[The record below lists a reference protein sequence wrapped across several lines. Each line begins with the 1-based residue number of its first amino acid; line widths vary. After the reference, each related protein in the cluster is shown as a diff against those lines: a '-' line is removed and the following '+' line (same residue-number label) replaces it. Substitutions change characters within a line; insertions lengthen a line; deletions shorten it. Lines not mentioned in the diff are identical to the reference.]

1 MVPSDAA
8 TESSF
13 VAKGNPQNEIASFQA
28 HQPQKLAISN
38 QRANQKS
45 TRDQPFRHSSRPT
58 KYIRVNWCDV
68 TAIFKKIM
76 RHLRPA
82 RHVWIVLA
90 DNVGNL
96 SIT

>member
-8 TESSF
+8 TESLF

-45 TRDQPFRHSSRPT
+45 TRDQPFGHSSRPT
-58 KYIRVNWCDV
+58 KDRLVLPDDQRLQH
-68 TAIFKKIM
+68 AI
-76 RHLRPA
+76 
-82 RHVWIVLA
+82 
-90 DNVGNL
+90 G
-96 SIT
+96 

>member
-8 TESSF
+8 TESLF

-58 KYIRVNWCDV
+58 M
-68 TAIFKKIM
+68 KKAGGS
-76 RHLRPA
+76 RKS
-82 RHVWIVLA
+82 LA
-90 DNVGNL
+90 WRDRSNCPDL
-96 SIT
+96 SELDRKAFS